1 MELVGI
7 VDYSVNDPSI
17 NGVTFPGTPNVS
29 FHTSPDGT
37 VVMTGGVW
45 YVGFWTGFTGVQSS
59 TTLARVRCVRTVVPM
74 TGTFVDQ
81 ADGTVADTLTGLV
94 WQQADSTATYP
105 QSAAADYCGAL
116 DLGGEV
122 IGTWRLPTVVE
133 LQGLVDTTR
142 SNPAI
147 DPVLFPSSSASYHW
161 TSSVNPTASTAH
173 WGVLFTSGGIS
184 YVFDSGALDVRCV
197 H

>member
-1 MELVGI
+1 MPTRMELVGI

-29 FHTSPDGT
+29 FHTSTDGT

-81 ADGTVADTLTGLV
+81 ADGTRLAASRLDRDVYQERRSGLLRCARPRRRGHRDVAPSDGRR
-94 WQQADSTATYP
+94 TAGPSRHDPIQSRHRSCSIP
-105 QSAAADYCGAL
+105 QLQRVVPL
-116 DLGGEV
+116 DIVGESDRFHRALGG
-122 IGTWRLPTVVE
+122 VVH
-133 LQGLVDTTR
+133 QRG
-142 SNPAI
+142 N
-147 DPVLFPSSSASYHW
+147 F
-161 TSSVNPTASTAH
+161 
-173 WGVLFTSGGIS
+173 
-184 YVFDSGALDVRCV
+184 VRV
-197 H
+197 R